1 MKKIFSII
9 VVVFLMTMLT
19 VSNALAQSADQLEL
33 GLSRDFGYG
42 GFGNDI
48 QGLFTMKINNPPAN
62 LVRVVFLIDSAT
74 IGEDTQ
80 PPFNLQFN
88 TDSYSLG
95 VHTLSAIGYTSDG
108 KEINSNVI
116 QAKFVP
122 ASAATGGLVKVVL
135 PIFGLVLLIGAISV
149 FLPIVLSKGKM
160 SSLPLG
166 AQRSYG
172 VGGGAVCPKCGRP
185 FPLRLWWINLG
196 LSKID
201 RCPYCGK
208 WSLVRPR
215 SLTELRAAEA
225 AELSAVQAGSPINA
239 ESEAEKLKKE
249 LDDSRYHDV

>member
-1 MKKIFSII
+1 MKKILSII

-19 VSNALAQSADQLEL
+19 VSYALAQSADQLEL
-33 GLSRDFGYG
+33 GLSKDFGYG

-48 QGLFTMKINNPPAN
+48 QGLFSIKIHNPPAS
-62 LVRVVFLIDSAT
+62 LVRVVFLIDTTT

-80 PPFNLQFN
+80 PPFSLQFN

-95 VHTLSAIGYTSDG
+95 EHTLSAMGYTSDG
-108 KEINSNVI
+108 NEINSNVI

-122 ASAATGGLVKVVL
+122 ANAATGGIVKIVL
-135 PIFGLVLLIGAISV
+135 PIVGLVLLIGAISV
-149 FLPIVLSKGKM
+149 FLPLVLSKGKL
-160 SSLPLG
+160 SSQPLG
-166 AQRSYG
+166 AQRNYG

-215 SLTELRAAEA
+215 SLAELRAAEA
-225 AELSAVQAGSPINA
+225 AELSAVQAGTPITG
-239 ESEAEKLKKE
+239 ESEAEKLKRE
-249 LDDSRYHDV
+249 LDDSRYHDT